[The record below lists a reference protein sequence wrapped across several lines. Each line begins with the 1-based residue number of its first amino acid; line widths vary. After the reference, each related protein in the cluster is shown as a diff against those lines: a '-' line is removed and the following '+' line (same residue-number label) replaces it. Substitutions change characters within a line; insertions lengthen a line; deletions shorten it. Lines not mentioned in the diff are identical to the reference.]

1 MDGRVHVYRRENSRF
16 WQCATYLSG
25 RNHRQS
31 TKQENLAYALEYARD
46 WYLDRVAEDRLR
58 RRGGIVVA
66 PGQPSIPVETPRTRP
81 GEKTFRE
88 AASAFLL
95 EFEAMTLGERN
106 AQYVASK
113 ARVLVQRELLN
124 AVLDELDL
132 KRDREGNPRTA
143 YSLRHTYISMRLM
156 EGADIYQVAK
166 NCRTSVEMIEKYYA
180 SHIKNVL
187 DASAINVRKPKP
199 AKRRAASSQATDVD

>member
-58 RRGGIVVA
+58 RRGGVGVA
-66 PGQPSIPVETPRTRP
+66 PAQPSLPVETPRTRP

-113 ARVLVQRELLN
+113 ARVLRLYLLPYFGDL
-124 AVLDELDL
+124 AVSQV
-132 KRDREGNPRTA
+132 TA
-143 YSLRHTYISMRLM
+143 GRIQEYRVHRVT
-156 EGADIYQVAK
+156 
-166 NCRTSVEMIEKYYA
+166 T
-180 SHIKNVL
+180 
-187 DASAINVRKPKP
+187 
-199 AKRRAASSQATDVD
+199 